1 MSKENANN
9 TEKVISN
16 VTIEEILAGLKN
28 ANEKVISNV
37 TMEEI
42 LANLKE
48 LFTQKTNKF
57 NAGTF
62 AITRGYQEVYCGFV
76 PRKINIYIIS
86 LQGVSSYDDFPLCI
100 WEDGNLSVLPDFE
113 GSDLN
118 IEINDDGF
126 TFFCSGIGTQMY
138 LRWEAYA

>member
-16 VTIEEILAGLKN
+16 ATIEEILAGLKN
-28 ANEKVISNV
+28 ANDKVIYNV
-37 TMEEI
+37 TMEKI
-42 LANLKE
+42 LASLKE

-62 AITRGYQEVYCGFV
+62 ALYSGYQECFCGFA
-76 PRKINIYIIS
+76 PRKINIYIDS
-86 LQGVSSYDDFPLCI
+86 LQGVSNYDGFPLCI

-113 GSDLN
+113 GSDFN
-118 IEINDDGF
+118 IEINPDGF
-126 TFFCSGIGTQMY
+126 TFFCSEIGTQMY